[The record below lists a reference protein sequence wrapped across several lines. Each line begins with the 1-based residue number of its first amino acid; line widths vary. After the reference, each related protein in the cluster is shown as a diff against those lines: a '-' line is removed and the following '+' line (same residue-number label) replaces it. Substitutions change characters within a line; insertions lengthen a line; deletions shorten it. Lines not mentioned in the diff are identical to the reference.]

1 MKKIIAWGAALL
13 LASLAFLLCIAWA
26 FMLGW
31 NTAVVEAVSVARPI
45 SYQSA
50 LILVVMLACISNS
63 ASGTK
68 KS

>member
-1 MKKIIAWGAALL
+1 
-13 LASLAFLLCIAWA
+13 
-26 FMLGW
+26 MLGW

-50 LILVVMLACISNS
+50 LILVVMLACIFNS
-63 ASGTK
+63 SSGTK